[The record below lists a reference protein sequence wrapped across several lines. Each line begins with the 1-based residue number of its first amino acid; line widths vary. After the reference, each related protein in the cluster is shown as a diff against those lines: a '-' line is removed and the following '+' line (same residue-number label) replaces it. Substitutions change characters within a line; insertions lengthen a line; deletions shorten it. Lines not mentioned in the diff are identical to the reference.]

1 MILSVIEADEFMGRL
16 WKICETVHK
25 EEIAQVN
32 NRINFLRITV
42 CFNLIVLFKPLTLSI
57 MRVDYFLDENKKI
70 SQNKKT
76 ILSNIEINTLGVGSC
91 AVPTKVHNLHK

>member
-1 MILSVIEADEFMGRL
+1 
-16 WKICETVHK
+16 
-25 EEIAQVN
+25 
-32 NRINFLRITV
+32 
-42 CFNLIVLFKPLTLSI
+42 

-76 ILSNIEINTLGVGSC
+76 ILSNIEINTLGVGAC

>member
-1 MILSVIEADEFMGRL
+1 
-16 WKICETVHK
+16 
-25 EEIAQVN
+25 
-32 NRINFLRITV
+32 
-42 CFNLIVLFKPLTLSI
+42 